1 LNFFVEK
8 PQNELGAVW
17 AREEDTHRF
26 MVARSGDH
34 LTFPFQCDTC
44 WFYNLEKRAPR
55 SSSYS
60 DKRLLGY
67 IRRVNLDGMWARSE
81 ATVRSIRLGTIRILA
96 SWKELGISPE
106 LPALGP
112 WPVGDHVGFRLA
124 IAQLKA
130 SQRQGRNEGTHL
142 QYDTIRKLRT
152 AYSHLH
158 ESSAEASMNLTN
170 SFRNQLGHAYS
181 NSNSPTQ
188 SLFYIRFNKGMLLRM
203 GRQTRQNVALD
214 YKVLH
219 IILNN
224 LDDEWNRLLDGSPRK
239 RWVVI
244 VASYLLIS
252 FVLALRG
259 NEGFMVEAGGLIDHK
274 EHGTEPDEVTPYCV
288 IPLLGRFKNEEGER
302 WHLMLAASYTQ
313 SGFKVRCWLERLV
326 SILVI
331 ERKFAG
337 PAFCH
342 ESGKVVRSLEMD
354 AEFHVQLEA
363 VQESNSDLI
372 QSSVIVSEAFS
383 IYRSLRRGSTSRAGE
398 LAIPETVVNLHN
410 RWREVEAGGGH
421 VHTRNM
427 RANYTDL
434 RLTRKVRLQY
444 SKAL

>member
-1 LNFFVEK
+1 
-8 PQNELGAVW
+8 
-17 AREEDTHRF
+17 
-26 MVARSGDH
+26 MIARSGDH

-44 WFYNLEKRAPR
+44 WFYNLEKRKPR
-55 SSSYS
+55 TSSYS
-60 DKRLLGY
+60 DQRLLGY

-81 ATVRSIRLGTIRILA
+81 STVRSIRLGTVRILA
-96 SWKELGISPE
+96 SWKELGLSAD
-106 LPALGP
+106 LPSLGP

-124 IAQLKA
+124 MAQLKA

-158 ESSAEASMNLTN
+158 ESSAGASLNLTN
-170 SFRNQLGHAYS
+170 SFRNQLGHAYV

-188 SLFYIRFNKGMLLRM
+188 SLFYMRFNKGMLLRM
-203 GRQTRQNVALD
+203 GRQTRQNIALD
-214 YKVLH
+214 YKILH
-219 IILNN
+219 IILGN
-224 LDDEWNRLLDGSPRK
+224 LDNEWERLEEGSQRK
-239 RWVVI
+239 RWIVI
-244 VASYLLIS
+244 AATYLLFG

-259 NEGFMVEAGGLIDHK
+259 NEGFMVEAGGLVDHK
-274 EHGTEPDEVTPYCV
+274 DHGTEESEETPYCV

-302 WHLMLAASYTQ
+302 WHLMLAASETK

-326 SILVI
+326 DILRR

-337 PAFCH
+337 PAFCYV
-342 ESGKVVRSLEMD
+342 SGRAVRSSEMD
-354 AEFHVQLEA
+354 GEFHMQLER
-363 VQESNSDLI
+363 VQENHPDLI
-372 QSSVIVSEAFS
+372 QPSVMVSEAFS
-383 IYRSLRRGSTSRAGE
+383 VYRSLRRGSTSRAGE

-421 VHTRNM
+421 IQTRNM

-444 SKAL
+444 SKVL